1 MATAAR
7 PPAAAGNRR
16 VVLVVAV
23 AALAAAAA
31 VIGVTLLQ
39 TRGETTTV
47 PGAVTDARK
56 GPPVL
61 QLEFGTRSDREAR
74 ALARAEALFNQRPA
88 AAAQVAEA
96 AAVFRRYHSLEA
108 QIGSAFAS
116 WHGPSSLA
124 TVEQLAS
131 AHPNDP
137 AALLNLGWAEFQAG
151 RNADAAAAWR
161 RTAARFPDSPYG
173 VDAED
178 ALYGG
183 PQGLPPIV
191 TGLQLPRAI
200 AELPVAQELAALRR
214 AAAGPNVRAKLL
226 YGALLW
232 NGLRMPISA
241 ERVLASA
248 ARLAPHD
255 PVVRA
260 AAAVALFSKA
270 HPRRAFA
277 HLGPLTA
284 VFPHSAAVEFHLG
297 ALLIY
302 IAEYGKAAEHLRAAV
317 ADGPHSPYVK
327 DARTLLASLARTR
340 SK

>member
-7 PPAAAGNRR
+7 PLAAARSRR
-16 VVLVVAV
+16 VVLVVGL

-47 PGAVTDARK
+47 PGAVSHARS

-61 QLEFGTRSDREAR
+61 QLEFGTRSDPEAR
-74 ALARAEALFNQRPA
+74 ALSQAQALFDRDHQT
-88 AAAQVAEA
+88 AQSVAI
-96 AAVFRRYHSLEA
+96 FRRYHSVEA
-108 QIGSAFAS
+108 QLGLAFAS
-116 WHGPSSLA
+116 WQGPSSLGA
-124 TVEQLAS
+124 VQRLAS

-137 AALLNLGWAEFQAG
+137 AALLNLGWADFQAG

-161 RTAARFPDSPYG
+161 RTATRYPDSPYG

-178 ALYGG
+178 ALHGG

-191 TGLQLPRAI
+191 TGLELPRSI
-200 AELPVAQELAALRR
+200 AKLPAARQLVALRR
-214 AAAGPNVRAKLL
+214 AARGTDVRAKLL
-226 YGALLW
+226 YGTFLW
-232 NGLRMPISA
+232 NGLRRPISA
-241 ERVLASA
+241 ERVLAEA

-255 PVVRA
+255 ALVRA
-260 AAAVALFSKA
+260 AAAVSLFSKA
-270 HPRRAFA
+270 KPTRAFA
-277 HLGPLTA
+277 HLGPLTG

-302 IAEYGKAAEHLRAAV
+302 IGEYGKAAKHLQAAV
-317 ADGPHSPYVK
+317 ADGPYSPYVK
-327 DARTLLASLARTR
+327 DARTLLASLASTR